1 MKIII
6 NTSLMVPIYEQIVDQ
21 IKMLIRNGELKE
33 NDNLPSVRTL
43 SKELKISALT
53 VKKAYDNLESEG
65 FTVTVHG
72 KGTYVAATNT
82 ELLLEEQKK
91 ELEADLE
98 QAIQKGRRCGISD
111 EDIKSLFELILEG
124 RCMLKIEHL
133 KKHYD
138 NFSLDCSLELMSGCV
153 TGLIGQNGAGK
164 STTFK
169 AILGLISTDGGNI
182 TILGKDRKDFTAKD
196 KEELGV
202 VLSDSGFSGY
212 LKIKDIIPILQNMYS
227 KFDKSLFIEQVQK
240 FQLPMNKQIKEFSTG
255 MKAKLKVLVAISH
268 NAKLLIL
275 DEPTAGLDVIARD
288 ELLEMLREFLE
299 KDEERSI
306 LISSHISSDLESL
319 CDDLYMIHD
328 GKIILHEDTDVLL
341 SDYALLKVDAEQY
354 SKLDKQFILRSKKET
369 YGYSCLTNQKQYYM
383 ENYPKIAIEK
393 GTIDEV
399 ITMMIRGTEQ

>member
-1 MKIII
+1 
-6 NTSLMVPIYEQIVDQ
+6 
-21 IKMLIRNGELKE
+21 
-33 NDNLPSVRTL
+33 
-43 SKELKISALT
+43 
-53 VKKAYDNLESEG
+53 
-65 FTVTVHG
+65 
-72 KGTYVAATNT
+72 
-82 ELLLEEQKK
+82 
-91 ELEADLE
+91 
-98 QAIQKGRRCGISD
+98 
-111 EDIKSLFELILEG
+111 
-124 RCMLKIEHL
+124 MLKIEHL

-138 NFSLDCSLELMSGCV
+138 NISLDCSLELMSGCV

>member
-1 MKIII
+1 
-6 NTSLMVPIYEQIVDQ
+6 
-21 IKMLIRNGELKE
+21 
-33 NDNLPSVRTL
+33 
-43 SKELKISALT
+43 
-53 VKKAYDNLESEG
+53 
-65 FTVTVHG
+65 
-72 KGTYVAATNT
+72 
-82 ELLLEEQKK
+82 
-91 ELEADLE
+91 
-98 QAIQKGRRCGISD
+98 
-111 EDIKSLFELILEG
+111 
-124 RCMLKIEHL
+124 MLKIEHL

-138 NFSLDCSLELMSGCV
+138 NFSLDCLLELMSGCV

>member
-1 MKIII
+1 
-6 NTSLMVPIYEQIVDQ
+6 
-21 IKMLIRNGELKE
+21 
-33 NDNLPSVRTL
+33 
-43 SKELKISALT
+43 
-53 VKKAYDNLESEG
+53 
-65 FTVTVHG
+65 
-72 KGTYVAATNT
+72 
-82 ELLLEEQKK
+82 
-91 ELEADLE
+91 
-98 QAIQKGRRCGISD
+98 
-111 EDIKSLFELILEG
+111 
-124 RCMLKIEHL
+124 MLKIQHL
-133 KKHYD
+133 KKNYD
-138 NFSLDCSLELMSGCV
+138 KFSLDCSLELMPGCV

-182 TILGKDRKDFTAKD
+182 TILGKDMKDFTAKD
-196 KEELGV
+196 KENLGV

-227 KFDKSLFIEQVQK
+227 KFDKSLFIEQVQR
-240 FQLPMNKQIKEFSTG
+240 FRLPMNKQIKEFSTG

-268 NAKLLIL
+268 NAKFLIL
-275 DEPTAGLDVIARD
+275 DEPTAGLDVIARE

-328 GKIILHEDTDVLL
+328 GRIILHEDTDVLL
-341 SDYALLKVDAEQY
+341 SDYALLKVDADQY
-354 SKLDKQFILRSKKET
+354 DKLDKQFILRSKKET

>member
-1 MKIII
+1 
-6 NTSLMVPIYEQIVDQ
+6 
-21 IKMLIRNGELKE
+21 
-33 NDNLPSVRTL
+33 
-43 SKELKISALT
+43 
-53 VKKAYDNLESEG
+53 
-65 FTVTVHG
+65 
-72 KGTYVAATNT
+72 
-82 ELLLEEQKK
+82 
-91 ELEADLE
+91 
-98 QAIQKGRRCGISD
+98 
-111 EDIKSLFELILEG
+111 
-124 RCMLKIEHL
+124 MLKIEHL

-240 FQLPMNKQIKEFSTG
+240 FQLPMNKQIKECSTG

-275 DEPTAGLDVIARD
+275 DEPTNHLDMKTKDILKQALLDFDGTLILVSHDRDFLDGLVSKVYEFGNKQVKEHLSGIY
-288 ELLEMLREFLE
+288 EFLE
-299 KDEERSI
+299 KKKMDSLRELER
-306 LISSHISSDLESL
+306 
-319 CDDLYMIHD
+319 
-328 GKIILHEDTDVLL
+328 
-341 SDYALLKVDAEQY
+341 
-354 SKLDKQFILRSKKET
+354 
-369 YGYSCLTNQKQYYM
+369 
-383 ENYPKIAIEK
+383 
-393 GTIDEV
+393 
-399 ITMMIRGTEQ
+399 